1 MQSMIDS
8 AIQKHWNTHT
18 QTPYAY
24 FRDVKGRLQRLDY
37 DDGHSLSL
45 KYHLADTAGT
55 AGIALW
61 TANGVGDANTPSA
74 INCSSRVKCTRS
86 ASDMQRWMHWREY
99 HRENELDGASSSHS
113 DALRNIINRSN
124 APNPRSSEHGT

>member
-1 MQSMIDS
+1 M
-8 AIQKHWNTHT
+8 

-45 KYHLADTAGT
+45 KYHLADTAGI

-74 INCSSRVKCTRS
+74 IPFWRGITS
-86 ASDMQRWMHWREY
+86 ALTL
-99 HRENELDGASSSHS
+99 ENK
-113 DALRNIINRSN
+113 RNKM
-124 APNPRSSEHGT
+124 